1 MQMELSGAGAGKQKG
16 GGQEMQLPD
25 IITKQQGL
33 VDKIKDKGKS
43 PGGEKNVGN
52 SGRSSGDA
60 GEGDAKDIM
69 DIYKSK
75 SAA

>member
-1 MQMELSGAGAGKQKG
+1 
-16 GGQEMQLPD
+16 MQLPD

-33 VDKIKDKGKS
+33 VDKIKRTWQS

-60 GEGDAKDIM
+60 GEGDAKEH
-69 DIYKSK
+69 YGYL
-75 SAA
+75 